1 MEVFSLRSRRSTGP
15 KQFHSAVLSSLQGV
29 AAIAILI
36 RTAWPYPQLRTLTLA
51 SAVAFLLLVV
61 LALYRVWRFHKVA
74 YAKAEA
80 GDQATTQAL
89 NTNMKTHLWA
99 NAGFLLL
106 ALVVFQFSLLV
117 K

>member
-1 MEVFSLRSRRSTGP
+1 MPFS
-15 KQFHSAVLSSLQGV
+15 SAPRG
-29 AAIAILI
+29 
-36 RTAWPYPQLRTLTLA
+36 RPPQLRTLTLGA
-51 SAVAFLLLVV
+51 LAFLLLVV
-61 LALYRVWRFHKVA
+61 LALHRLWRFHKVA
-74 YAKAEA
+74 YPKAEA

-99 NAGFLLL
+99 NVGFLLL

>member
-1 MEVFSLRSRRSTGP
+1 
-15 KQFHSAVLSSLQGV
+15 
-29 AAIAILI
+29 
-36 RTAWPYPQLRTLTLA
+36 
-51 SAVAFLLLVV
+51 LLVV

-74 YAKAEA
+74 YPKVEA

-99 NAGFLLL
+99 NVGFLLL

-117 K
+117 KSSGISICAA